1 MSSSPTLTESAPPAP
16 HSLHRSATGVHPSP
30 TFRDPA
36 GSLHLE
42 DDLAVRTI
50 HPAAREAVLNFVSSP
65 FYLSLVDRGL
75 IVASTIDDTWLGP
88 SGEPGL
94 RLLHPRI
101 PVPTYPWEWTPSQ
114 WLAAADLTLTLCEEA
129 LDHGWIL
136 KDATPL
142 NILFVGP
149 RPILVDV
156 LSFEAWPHVATP
168 ANPTPAPQI
177 WLAYG
182 QYMRTFLLPLLMNR
196 MLSWPLA
203 LSLFKR
209 DGYEPADLYN
219 ALSWPQRL
227 SRAALWPVT
236 LPAILERRGN
246 PDAPAPSP
254 RPVTDPGLALHTL
267 KRTLAGLRRMTHR
280 AMPAVAASDWSD
292 YKSTLTHYTADQ
304 SSDKHSWVAQVI
316 AETRPSTPSSQQAW
330 RVLDI
335 GANTGEFSVL
345 AAHSGASVVAL
356 ERDAAAADRLFR
368 LTRDQALAVQTI
380 HADLSRPTPSA
391 GWLNNET
398 SSLLHRLEARPN
410 SGFDLVLMLAV
421 IHHLLLMEQIP
432 LPSIV
437 QLCHRLTRR
446 HLVIEWVPPSDPM
459 YISLMRGRTDLYGN
473 LSESDLLFATTGLF
487 RSLHRHPL
495 ANGRV
500 LYLFEKI

>member
-1 MSSSPTLTESAPPAP
+1 MEQSSPAPQPAD
-16 HSLHRSATGVHPSP
+16 RSTPGVSPSP

-42 DDLAVRTI
+42 GDLAVRTI
-50 HPAAREAVLNFVSSP
+50 HPAAREAALDFVRSP
-65 FYLSLVDRGL
+65 FYLSLVERGL
-75 IVASTIDDTWLGP
+75 VVASTIDETTCVTN
-88 SGEPGL
+88 GEPAL

-156 LSFEAWPHVATP
+156 LSFEPWPP
-168 ANPTPAPQI
+168 APRPTNLNPAPQI

-182 QYMRTFLLPLLMNR
+182 QYMRTFILPLLMNR

-236 LPAILERRGN
+236 LPAILEKRG
-246 PDAPAPSP
+246 DQKSAQAAPPATPK
-254 RPVTDPGLALHTL
+254 PVTDPGLALHTL
-267 KRTLAGLRRMTHR
+267 KRTLTGLRRMTHR
-280 AMPAVAASDWSD
+280 AVPPVAASDWSD
-292 YKSTLTHYTADQ
+292 YKSTLTHYTAGE
-304 SSDKHSWVAQVI
+304 SSDKHTWVAQVLT
-316 AETRPSTPSSQQAW
+316 ETRPSTPSSQQAW
-330 RVLDI
+330 SVLDI
-335 GANTGEFSVL
+335 GANTGEFSAL
-345 AAHSGASVVAL
+345 AATSGASVVAL

-368 LTRDQALAVQTI
+368 LTRDKALAVQTV
-380 HADLSRPTPSA
+380 HSDLSRPTPAA
-391 GWLNNET
+391 GWLNSET
-398 SSLLHRLEARPN
+398 SSLLDRLDAR
-410 SGFDLVLMLAV
+410 FDLVLMLAV

-432 LPSIV
+432 LPGIL

-446 HLVIEWVPPSDPM
+446 HLVLEWVPPTDPM

-473 LSESDLLFATTGLF
+473 LSEADLLAAASNLF

-495 ANGRV
+495 ANGRI
-500 LYLFEKI
+500 LFLFEKI